1 MGVSTGRRCNMQ
13 GRGRCAFTLIELLVA
28 VVIIALLI
36 ALLLPQLS
44 RAREQSRRTKCATNL
59 RSVVMAARMYATAW
73 DNVFPGLSSPT
84 AATGINST
92 FYTHIS
98 AADMPPGGGGMPA
111 NGFTWGTPNP
121 ISGMLLM
128 VTGGIYYDSSA
139 PDNIGVQGSFLSL
152 KTLMGCPSRQF
163 PNVVPYDASK
173 GVFLEPRFWGRQD
186 GGIVRGSRSRVAHY
200 GYRYNG
206 YINSLPPDSYTLTA
220 AQEAN
225 LMSQRALLRNAG
237 NRVNGQYSVV
247 AFETYRYGLYP
258 FDDFQATVPS
268 GLSLAQAMIP
278 NPSIWPHVSG
288 GNVATADG
296 AVQFV
301 QNARY
306 NGGNTNIGWPYH
318 SVGDLTG
325 VATAPEFSTS
335 DDAGSIPAFLDMLAS
350 GVTSGTKLR
359 RN

>member
-1 MGVSTGRRCNMQ
+1 MMVSVNRRRLQRKPGRD
-13 GRGRCAFTLIELLVA
+13 GFTLIELLVA

-44 RAREQSRRTKCATNL
+44 RAREQSRRTTCGTNL

-73 DNVFPGLSSPT
+73 DNVFPGLSSPA

-92 FYTHIS
+92 FYTQI
-98 AADMPPGGGGMPA
+98 AAGDVPPGGMPA
-111 NGFTWGTPNP
+111 GGFTWGATNP
-121 ISGMLLM
+121 MSGLLLM
-128 VTGGIYYDSSA
+128 ITGGIYYDASA
-139 PDNIGVQGSFLSL
+139 PDNIGTMGSYLAV
-152 KTLMGCPSRQF
+152 KNLMGCPSRQF

-173 GVFLEPRFWGRQD
+173 GVFLEPRFWSRQD
-186 GGIVRGSRSRVAHY
+186 GGIVRGSRSRIAHY

-206 YINSLPPDSYTLTA
+206 YINSTPPDTYTLTA
-220 AQEAN
+220 AQQAN
-225 LMSQRALLRNAG
+225 LLSQQSLLRNAG

-278 NPSIWPHVSG
+278 NRSIWPHFSG

-296 AVQFV
+296 AVQFI

-318 SVGDLTG
+318 SVGDLTP
-325 VATAPEFSTS
+325 VATSPEFSTF
-335 DDAGSIPAFLDMLAS
+335 DDAQTIPAFLDMLAS